1 MFRLTHLDVPD
12 LARRFLP
19 VIATQVLFAV
29 LCSAVAIGLR
39 FLTDIWLPGAGPFA
53 LTIPFV
59 LVATLFGRWLAGVIA
74 QTISSLYAWY
84 FVLPIEGSFALEDP
98 TDGPRIFV
106 NLAAGFFVVALAE
119 MFRRAMRRALAD
131 REMLLLEL
139 EHRVKNNF
147 SSIASVLRLQMNAA
161 DPETQR
167 ALQTALGRVE
177 SFARAHSFLY
187 HDFDRTGQVNM
198 RAYIGDL
205 CGAIASSFAA
215 ERTLRIEY
223 EADPSYLP
231 RDRAIVIGLL
241 INEVATNSAKHAFD
255 DKTSGTIRIRFSED
269 SRAYHLTVA
278 DNGRGMNEHRRPGS
292 LGLTLIDAL
301 ADQARGTMRRDTG
314 ETGTSFHFEFTR

>member
-1 MFRLTHLDVPD
+1 M
-12 LARRFLP
+12 
-19 VIATQVLFAV
+19 
-29 LCSAVAIGLR
+29 
-39 FLTDIWLPGAGPFA
+39 
-53 LTIPFV
+53 
-59 LVATLFGRWLAGVIA
+59 
-74 QTISSLYAWY
+74 
-84 FVLPIEGSFALEDP
+84 LPIEGSFAIEDP

-147 SSIASVLRLQMNAA
+147 ASIASVLRLQMSSA
-161 DPETQR
+161 DRETQS

-205 CGAIASSFAA
+205 CGAISSSLG
-215 ERTLRIEY
+215 ERRSLRIEH
-223 EADPSYLP
+223 EADPAFLP

-241 INEVATNSAKHAFD
+241 INEVATNSAKHAFEGRE
-255 DKTSGTIRIRFSED
+255 TGVIRVRFSED
-269 SRAYHLTVA
+269 PRAYHLTVA
-278 DNGRGMNEHRRPGS
+278 DNGHGMSEDRRPGS

-301 ADQARGTMRRDTG
+301 ADQARGTIRKETG
-314 ETGTSFHFEFTR
+314 DAGTSFHFEFLR